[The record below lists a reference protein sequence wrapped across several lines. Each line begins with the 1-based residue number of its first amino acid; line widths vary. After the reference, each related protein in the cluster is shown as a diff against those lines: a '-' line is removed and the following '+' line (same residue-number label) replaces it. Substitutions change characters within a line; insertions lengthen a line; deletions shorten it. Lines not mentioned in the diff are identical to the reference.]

1 MFGPLRG
8 LLAHCLRDTAGS
20 EVDPSGNVR
29 TTFGWVVGG
38 TLQLPAGKTSV
49 TIKAAV
55 VDNAGKTGSATQ
67 VVPISPV
74 DNG

>member
-1 MFGPLRG
+1 LFGPLRG

-29 TTFGWVVGG
+29 TWVVSG

>member
-1 MFGPLRG
+1 MDL
-8 LLAHCLRDTAGS
+8 
-20 EVDPSGNVR
+20 SGFVR

>member
-1 MFGPLRG
+1 MRG

>member
-1 MFGPLRG
+1 LRG